1 MKRILLVSITSTIL
15 VIFMI
20 SCASQTP
27 STTEASLSNS
37 STSLTTSTTTIVA
50 PQQTWTD
57 YNGVN
62 SSSSKSVNNL
72 NLTLSLNSTT
82 YKLGQ
87 DVLITIDEYN
97 PLTTDINVP
106 MQNNWAYNFLTLGVC
121 GTMGR
126 VFGIAVFQ
134 GSYTAENI
142 SRGTPLPF
150 WNYSITPP
158 CPTITTPPNGY
169 DYKPLSHD
177 FLEMSLKG
185 YWKGSPMASSVNFS
199 PGVYT
204 IVAGDEWGT
213 SVFVHF
219 EVTQ

>member
-121 GTMGR
+121 GTTGSL
-126 VFGIAVFQ
+126 FGTAILAPAVASIQEPEKRYLFE
-134 GSYTAENI
+134 A
-142 SRGTPLPF
+142 GTYL
-150 WNYSITPP
+150 YLYI
-158 CPTITTPPNGY
+158 GM
-169 DYKPLSHD
+169 LS
-177 FLEMSLKG
+177 
-185 YWKGSPMASSVNFS
+185 
-199 PGVYT
+199 
-204 IVAGDEWGT
+204 
-213 SVFVHF
+213 
-219 EVTQ
+219 VTF